1 MKLPDELPETPY
13 EVVAFRVHHF
23 HPPEGLPDDPEEAG
37 GSLLLEIGARLPGT
51 EAELVVPFEISP
63 ETVIGIMDELLHQ
76 YRCLVHGLPDD
87 EDEDEAGGPD

>member
-23 HPPEGLPDDPEEAG
+23 HPPEDADETGDL
-37 GSLLLEIGARLPGT
+37 GSVLLEIGARLPGT
-51 EAELVVPFEISP
+51 EAELVVPLDMSP
-63 ETVIGIMDELLHQ
+63 ETVIGIVDELLHQ

-87 EDEDEAGGPD
+87 EEEELEP

>member
-23 HPPEGLPDDPEEAG
+23 HPPEDGPDEDL
-37 GSLLLEIGARLPGT
+37 GSVLLEMGARLPGT
-51 EAELVVPFEISP
+51 EAEVIVPFEMTP
-63 ETVIGIMDELLHQ
+63 ETLVGIVDELLHQ

-87 EDEDEAGGPD
+87 EDDAEP

>member
-23 HPPEGLPDDPEEAG
+23 HPHEEPNEIG
-37 GSLLLEIGARLPGT
+37 DIGSVLLEIGARLPGT
-51 EAELVVPFEISP
+51 EAELVVPFEMSP
-63 ETVIGIMDELLHQ
+63 ETVIGIVDELLHQ

-87 EDEDEAGGPD
+87 EDEDGPLGG

>member
-23 HPPEGLPDDPEEAG
+23 HPPEDEPPIEDG
-37 GSLLLEIGARLPGT
+37 GSFGSLMLEIGARLPGT
-51 EAELVVPFEISP
+51 EAELVVPFEMTP
-63 ETVIGIMDELLHQ
+63 ETVIGIVDELLHQ

-87 EDEDEAGGPD
+87 EDADEID

>member
-23 HPPEGLPDDPEEAG
+23 HPPDEDEEDE

-51 EAELVVPFEISP
+51 EAELVVPFEMSP
-63 ETVIGIMDELLHQ
+63 DSVVGLIDELLHQ
-76 YRCLVHGLPDD
+76 YRCLAYGLPDD
-87 EDEDEAGGPD
+87 PEDEDQP

>member
-23 HPPEGLPDDPEEAG
+23 HPPEDEEDG
-37 GSLLLEIGARLPGT
+37 GSVLLEIGARLPGT
-51 EAELVVPFEISP
+51 EAELVVPFEMSP
-63 ETVIGIMDELLHQ
+63 ETVIGIVDELMHQ

-87 EDEDEAGGPD
+87 EDDEDAGPI